1 MAKTKISELSDS
13 STLDGTE
20 LIPVVQSGST
30 VKTTTQAIADLAS
43 GLLPDVFMS
52 VDVAQTTDPND
63 YEEGQTFRL
72 WFDSITPPS
81 GIELVRVHVVKEG
94 SGKQWSR
101 NAECFVVP
109 LADWYPCW
117 YDVITNK
124 IIVEF
129 EAKFLVNQSGTSAPV
144 LTEIKN
150 DFATIAT
157 FSTFYKGVG
166 DYEVLFSS
174 SIVSSF
180 TYLKAKLEGGLALIN
195 TAIAPPFGI
204 GVAFYDPSADK
215 VRIGC
220 ALSDG
225 TDLDYALIDTEL
237 IINAYI
243 KN

>member
-1 MAKTKISELSDS
+1 MADKKISQLTEA

-94 SGKQWSR
+94 SSKQWSR

-124 IIVEF
+124 IIIEF
-129 EAKFLVNQSGTSAPV
+129 EAKFLVNQSGAIDPV
-144 LTEIKN
+144 LTVIKN
-150 DFATIAT
+150 DFSALTSFNT
-157 FSTFYKGVG
+157 KYNNVG
-166 DYEVLFSS
+166 DYEVNFSS

-180 TYLKAKLEGGLALIN
+180 TYLKAKLEGGLPLNIYG
-195 TAIAPPFGI
+195 ISPPFGI
-204 GVAFYDPSADK
+204 GVAFYDSGSDK

-220 ALSDG
+220 ALGDG
-225 TDLDYALIDTEL
+225 TKIDDALIDTEL